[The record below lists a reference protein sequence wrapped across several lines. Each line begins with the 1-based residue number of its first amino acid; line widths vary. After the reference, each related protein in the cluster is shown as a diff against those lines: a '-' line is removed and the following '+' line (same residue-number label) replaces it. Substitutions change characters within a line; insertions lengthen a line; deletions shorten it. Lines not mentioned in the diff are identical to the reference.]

1 MDKAGKRY
9 TFRKLQFWAESG
21 MVNLID
27 ERLPPSHIGSFKVIM
42 VRDWLER
49 LDTLN
54 KELHRW
60 NKYAD
65 ERNEMSNFIDNGI
78 ACAKEARSQGRPDDS
93 KAVADIL
100 KSRRK
105 THFIGTGQSTV
116 LHTSSADSVP
126 EGLLLPPM
134 PGIHEDQTEQK
145 LKLIIP

>member
-1 MDKAGKRY
+1 MSKPGKHYR
-9 TFRKLQFWAESG
+9 FRKLEFWAESG
-21 MVNLID
+21 MVNLVD
-27 ERLPPSHIGSFKVIM
+27 ERFPPSHPGSFKVIM
-42 VRDWLER
+42 VREWLER

-78 ACAKEARSQGRPDDS
+78 ACAKEARSQGRPDDP
-93 KAVADIL
+93 KAAADIL

-105 THFIGTGQSTV
+105 THFIGTGQSTI
-116 LHTSSADSVP
+116 LHTSSAESVP

-134 PGIHEDQTEQK
+134 PGIPEDRTEQK
-145 LKLIIP
+145 SKLIIP